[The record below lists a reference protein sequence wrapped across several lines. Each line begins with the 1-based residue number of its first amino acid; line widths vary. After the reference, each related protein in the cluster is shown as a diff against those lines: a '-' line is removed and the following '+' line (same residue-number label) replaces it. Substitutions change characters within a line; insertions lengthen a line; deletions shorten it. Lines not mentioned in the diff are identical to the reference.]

1 MEIDRNQQKPLHFQL
16 TEVMR
21 ERIQTGFY
29 PVESKLP
36 SEREICEE
44 FNVSRTTVRETI
56 RQLIREDLVNVQAG
70 RGAFVKKPNRN
81 ILVNVSLNGFSNDLK
96 KSGKTP
102 SSRLLSLEVVTQPE
116 EEFVKAMKLKPGDE
130 LIKIERLRLVNN
142 VPLAIHLVLV
152 NHRFCPKILEFN
164 LAQISL
170 FRILREVFHLKIERA
185 TQEVFASLSNE
196 RERELLA
203 LPEPSAVLH
212 EYRTTYLDTGEII
225 EYSAATYCGDFYR
238 LRINLEASEKIFKG
252 D

>member
-1 MEIDRNQQKPLHFQL
+1 MEIDRNHQKSLHSQL
-16 TEVMR
+16 TEIIR

-44 FNVSRTTVRETI
+44 FTVSRTTVRETI
-56 RQLIREDLVNVQAG
+56 RQLTKEDLINVQAG

-81 ILVNVSLNGFSNDLK
+81 ISVNVSLNGFSTDLK
-96 KSGKTP
+96 KAGKIP

-116 EEFVKAMKLKPGDE
+116 DEFVQAMKLEPGDE

-152 NHRFCPKILEFN
+152 NHRFCPNILEYN

-170 FRILREVFHLKIERA
+170 FRILREVFHLKVDRA
-185 TQEVFASLSNE
+185 TQKVYASLSNE

-238 LRINLEASEKIFKG
+238 LLINLEAAEKNN
-252 D
+252 

>member
-1 MEIDRNQQKPLHFQL
+1 MEIDRNHQKPLHSQL

-21 ERIQTGFY
+21 DRIQTGFY

-70 RGAFVKKPNRN
+70 RGAFVKEPNRN
-81 ILVNVSLNGFSNDLK
+81 ILVNVSLGGFSNDLK
-96 KSGKTP
+96 KSGKIP
-102 SSRLLSLEVVTQPE
+102 SSRLLSLEVITEPE
-116 EEFVKAMKLKPGDE
+116 PEFAQAMKLEAGDE
-130 LIKIERLRLVNN
+130 LIKLERLRLVNN

-152 NHRFCPKILEFN
+152 NHRYCPKILEYN

-170 FRILREVFHLKIERA
+170 FRILREVYHLKIDRA

-212 EYRTTYLDTGEII
+212 EYRTTYLDSGEII
-225 EYSAATYCGDFYR
+225 EYSAATYCGDFYH

>member
-1 MEIDRNQQKPLHFQL
+1 MRDRIH
-16 TEVMR
+16 
-21 ERIQTGFY
+21 TGFY
-29 PVESKLP
+29 GVESKLP

-56 RQLIREDLVNVQAG
+56 RQLTREDLINVQAG

-81 ILVNVSLNGFSNDLK
+81 ISVNVSLNGFSTDLK

-116 EEFVKAMKLKPGDE
+116 EQFVQAMKLEPGDE
-130 LIKIERLRLVNN
+130 LIKLERLRLVNN

-152 NHRFCPKILEFN
+152 NHRFCPKILEYN

-170 FRILREVFHLKIERA
+170 FRILREVYHLKVDRA
-185 TQEVFASLSNE
+185 TQKVYASLSNE

-203 LPEPSAVLH
+203 LPNPSAVLH

-225 EYSAATYCGDFYR
+225 EYSAATYCGDFYH
-238 LRINLEASEKIFKG
+238 LLINLEAKEKIFRG

>member
-1 MEIDRNQQKPLHFQL
+1 MEIDRNQQKPLHSQL

-21 ERIQTGFY
+21 DRIRTGFY

-56 RQLIREDLVNVQAG
+56 RQLTKEDLVNVQAG

-81 ILVNVSLNGFSNDLK
+81 ISVNVSLNGFSTDLK
-96 KSGKTP
+96 KSGKIP
-102 SSRLLSLEVVTQPE
+102 SSRLLSLEVDTQPE
-116 EEFVKAMKLKPGDE
+116 DDFVQAMKLEPGDE
-130 LIKIERLRLVNN
+130 LVKIERLRLVNN

-152 NHRFCPKILEFN
+152 NHRFCPKILEYN

-170 FRILREVFHLKIERA
+170 FRILREVYHLKVDRA
-185 TQEVFASLSNE
+185 TQKVYASLSNE

-203 LPEPSAVLH
+203 LPNPSAVLH

-225 EYSAATYCGDFYR
+225 EYSAATYCGDFYH
-238 LRINLEASEKIFKG
+238 LLINLEAKEKIFKG